1 MESTDIF
8 CMDFEENIC
17 RTCIEQS
24 WKHYIILNNWKHNEI
39 SVFLWMSMHGAY
51 DLWFMGVPTQQKL
64 LRNSE
69 GMHSLIILWNRN
81 RMYEIIPEGLESM
94 VKYGENKS
102 EKKAVKKEWK
112 NLMLE
117 RY

>member
-94 VKYGENKS
+94 VKYCENKS